1 MAAEDFLHDPNI
13 ALRNAKPPTRPDV
26 EVALTAVSLCMLH
39 NAKCTIAIELPPV
52 LTPLADRDHG
62 LLSHA
67 REAYAAT
74 LRLDIHLRARY
85 ARARARNAGLLG
97 QKVPQFYRR
106 RVVEVISKRRIP
118 PDIS

>member
-74 LRLDIHLRARY
+74 LRLDFL
-85 ARARARNAGLLG
+85 ARACARA
-97 QKVPQFYRR
+97 
-106 RVVEVISKRRIP
+106 
-118 PDIS
+118 